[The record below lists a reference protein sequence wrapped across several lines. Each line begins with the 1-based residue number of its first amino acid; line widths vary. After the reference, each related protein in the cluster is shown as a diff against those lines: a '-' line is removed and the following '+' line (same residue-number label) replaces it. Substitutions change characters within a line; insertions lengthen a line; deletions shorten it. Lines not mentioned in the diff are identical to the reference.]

1 VPRALHGCVHG
12 PGAPRRHGAH
22 HICGERRPGELGRY
36 RRAACPPVDRC
47 IYRAQASRPL
57 LAVWV
62 WPGLSRWAHTTMRHS
77 LEQLCRDP
85 HPRRRSPSPATWRI
99 TSPPRHPSARGP
111 TRQQAETDHAT
122 PPAPRPSPSSP
133 PSLSSAPDLVY
144 VRARCAPI
152 PAAFPWRDAVH
163 GDQRYSHPPATGHA
177 HGTPTREAGWP
188 EDKIGV
194 RRARRPAMA
203 PYACYP
209 ARRQCICCGGG
220 WWTRATAHACVP
232 SPSRRRLPSSHALEQ
247 EELS

>member
-1 VPRALHGCVHG
+1 
-12 PGAPRRHGAH
+12 
-22 HICGERRPGELGRY
+22 
-36 RRAACPPVDRC
+36 
-47 IYRAQASRPL
+47 
-57 LAVWV
+57 
-62 WPGLSRWAHTTMRHS
+62 MRHS

-111 TRQQAETDHAT
+111 TRQHAETDHAT

-163 GDQRYSHPPATGHA
+163 GDQRYSHPPPTGHA
-177 HGTPTREAGWP
+177 HGTPTREAGRP
-188 EDKIGV
+188 GSTARALLRRGRRRAEDKIGV

-209 ARRQCICCGGG
+209 GRRQSRRLCYPHEEGGKYHAVQCICCGGG